1 MADARNSIVLNANQR
16 RHFDVLFARLEDS
29 LDKVGR
35 LLGTPDEHSR
45 VLTTVHDDVP
55 PSFRAHARPL
65 IADLRRQIVDLAEA
79 LSLEPRTVS
88 TARVIGA
95 SLSAEAIRLEDSLSP
110 QLQGYGV
117 VHQSVPERL
126 DPAIQAMAQTLNQ
139 LAATLH
145 HQSRAMRSQ

>member
-126 DPAIQAMAQTLNQ
+126 DPVIQAMAQTLNQ
-139 LAATLH
+139 LAATL
-145 HQSRAMRSQ
+145 QRQARAMRSQ